1 MFNLIVLLLIL
12 AAIAV
17 AYALYRQV
25 SRRSDKQFQRPEP
38 AAAAPVVPTA
48 SPSPAPTVEDIFAPV
63 AAAPTP
69 EPAVTPAADAEAV
82 EAVAR
87 FEAETLRGLATL
99 AQLEYQ
105 GLKNTAA
112 RAGLDF
118 TLFFH
123 EQLQQRNSKPY
134 YDWILELHQT
144 LRQRIA
150 G

>member
-25 SRRSDKQFQRPEP
+25 SRRSDKQFQRPDP
-38 AAAAPVVPTA
+38 APVAPVIPTVP
-48 SPSPAPTVEDIFAPV
+48 SSPALAVEDVFAPV
-63 AAAPTP
+63 TAASTEA
-69 EPAVTPAADAEAV
+69 PAVTLTADAEAA

-112 RAGLDF
+112 RAGIDF

-134 YDWILELHQT
+134 YDWILDLHQT

>member
-38 AAAAPVVPTA
+38 
-48 SPSPAPTVEDIFAPV
+48 PAAPV
-63 AAAPTP
+63 AAPEFPRPAATVKEVFAP
-69 EPAVTPAADAEAV
+69 VDTPAPQPAAVPSADTEAA

-118 TLFFH
+118 TVFFH

>member
-25 SRRSDKQFQRPEP
+25 SRRSDKQFQRPDT
-38 AAAAPVVPTA
+38 PV
-48 SPSPAPTVEDIFAPV
+48 APV
-63 AAAPTP
+63 AAP
-69 EPAVTPAADAEAV
+69 EPAPPAAPVTDVFAPVGSSASQPADVPNADAAAA

-118 TLFFH
+118 TVFFH